1 MCLYLASENGG
12 NGDDDN
18 DDNDDDDEDDDDC
31 LIVGG
36 GGGGIVRG
44 GTTYRPLCCV
54 ASGLPR
60 SPYPY
65 RKYRIVRSS
74 PRPRWMDKLSC
85 LEDVPFFFLF
95 GETRLDEYQARWEVT
110 D

>member
-12 NGDDDN
+12 DDDN
-18 DDNDDDDEDDDDC
+18 DDDEDDDDC

-36 GGGGIVRG
+36 GGIPVRG

-60 SPYPY
+60 SPHPY
-65 RKYRIVRSS
+65 LKYRIEKYRTLFAQAPMDGQAIL
-74 PRPRWMDKLSC
+74 PRRCS
-85 LEDVPFFFLF
+85 FFF

>member
-12 NGDDDN
+12 DD

-36 GGGGIVRG
+36 IVVYQYEEVQHTVR
-44 GTTYRPLCCV
+44 LCCV

-60 SPYPY
+60 SPHPY
-65 RKYRIVRSS
+65 LKCRIETYRTLFAQAPMDGQAIL
-74 PRPRWMDKLSC
+74 PRRCS
-85 LEDVPFFFLF
+85 FFFF

-110 D
+110 